1 MNALNWFEIPVVD
14 FDRAC
19 TFYSAILKATLDV
32 NKEFPGMPMA
42 MLPYKE
48 PGVGGCLVQMKEA
61 RPSPD
66 GVRVYLNGGEDL
78 AVILARVEPAGG
90 RIVVPKTLIRDDIGH
105 FAIFA
110 DTEGNLLGLHSM
122 K

>member
-32 NKEFPGMPMA
+32 TKEFPGMPMA

-61 RPSPD
+61 RPNPD

-78 AVILARVEPAGG
+78 AVILARVEPSGG

>member
-19 TFYSAILKATLDV
+19 RFYSAILDAPLSV
-32 NKEFPGMPMA
+32 NDEFPEMRMA
-42 MLPYKE
+42 MLPYEE

-61 RPSPD
+61 RPGAD

-78 AVILARVEPAGG
+78 AVTLARVEPAGG
-90 RIVVPKTLIRDDIGH
+90 RVLVPKTLIREDIGH
-105 FAIFA
+105 FAIFV
-110 DTEGNLLGLHSM
+110 DSEGNVLGLHSM
-122 K
+122 R